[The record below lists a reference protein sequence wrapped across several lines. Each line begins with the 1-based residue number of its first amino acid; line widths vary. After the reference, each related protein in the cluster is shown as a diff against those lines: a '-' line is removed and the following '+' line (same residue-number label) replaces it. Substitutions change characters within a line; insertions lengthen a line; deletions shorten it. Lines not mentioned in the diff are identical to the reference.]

1 MEPCYTHDP
10 WRTWWPGY
18 VWATAIDTQPMTSY
32 QTSWRG
38 FHEAPHYSADVWAE
52 SSFYNPYIKRP
63 SPRKYKIMG
72 KSNPNLC
79 PSAMILF
86 CVQALCSVPQT

>member
-18 VWATAIDTQPMTSY
+18 VWPTAIDTQPLTSY